1 MVIPE
6 DRTCRT
12 DDHPDF
18 VRDPRKASEMA
29 LVSHDTRQMA
39 RKDAREL
46 DVKLST
52 YNSASVKVINF
63 NLFLKPY

>member
-6 DRTCRT
+6 DWECRT
-12 DDHPDF
+12 NDYPDF

-46 DVKLST
+46 DV
-52 YNSASVKVINF
+52 NI
-63 NLFLKPY
+63 

>member
-1 MVIPE
+1 MVITE
-6 DRTCRT
+6 DRACRT

-39 RKDAREL
+39 RKDARE
-46 DVKLST
+46 V
-52 YNSASVKVINF
+52 VI
-63 NLFLKPY
+63 

>member
-1 MVIPE
+1 MLIPE
-6 DRTCRT
+6 DRACCT

-18 VRDPRKASEMA
+18 VRDPRKASEMV

-46 DVKLST
+46 DV
-52 YNSASVKVINF
+52 NI
-63 NLFLKPY
+63 